1 VINRPKIGQFFVE
14 HFLKGSV
21 VMDRSMFLPWFI
33 GLAIIVAADG
43 YLLYFRTDEGAAE
56 LAQQTAMVA
65 IPIVALGLMF
75 LMFKSQK

>member
-1 VINRPKIGQFFVE
+1 
-14 HFLKGSV
+14 
-21 VMDRSMFLPWFI
+21 MDRSRFLPWFI

-65 IPIVALGLMF
+65 IPIIALGLMF

>member
-1 VINRPKIGQFFVE
+1 MGAAVERNR
-14 HFLKGSV
+14 
-21 VMDRSMFLPWFI
+21 FLPWFI
-33 GLAIIVAADG
+33 GLVIIVVADG

-56 LAQQTAMVA
+56 LPQQAAMIV

>member
-1 VINRPKIGQFFVE
+1 
-14 HFLKGSV
+14 
-21 VMDRSMFLPWFI
+21 MDRSRFLPWFI

>member
-1 VINRPKIGQFFVE
+1 LAQPIPVKFEKEI
-14 HFLKGSV
+14 V
-21 VMDRSMFLPWFI
+21 VVHSRFLPWFI
-33 GLAIIVAADG
+33 GLAIIIVADG

-56 LAQQTAMVA
+56 LAQQSAMVV